1 MQLKSLN
8 DITTRHRHIFLAPHL
23 DDVVFS
29 CGGTL
34 AVQLSNG
41 LRPLVITVFAGVPS
55 ENTQLSSVATQI
67 HREMGIN
74 PSQGV
79 GAAMETRRREDA
91 AALDYLQVDYLWLDY
106 LEAIYRGTP
115 PYYTTKEQLIG
126 GSVNNADLSIDHQL
140 AEDLVAMAERL
151 PDAAW
156 YGPLGVGNH
165 VDHQLVASAVDRLA
179 QRGSKVY
186 LYEEF
191 PYVLKTG
198 AREARMQELG
208 ENLEPALVEMSEML
222 PFRLEASD
230 MYTSQ
235 IGPNFGDLATMH
247 RAMETYTHAIRPV
260 ETVCLERY
268 WTVG

>member
-8 DITTRHRHIFLAPHL
+8 DITTKHRHIFLSPHL
-23 DDVVFS
+23 DDVVYS

-41 LRPLVITVFAGVPS
+41 LRPLVITIFAGVPS
-55 ENTQLSSVATQI
+55 ENMQLSPVAAQI

-115 PYYTTKEQLIG
+115 PYYTMKEQLIG
-126 GSVNNADLSIDHQL
+126 GSVNNADLTIDHQL
-140 AEDLVAMAERL
+140 AQDLVALAERL

-165 VDHQLVASAVDRLA
+165 VDHQLVASAVDRLV

-186 LYEEF
+186 LYEEM
-191 PYVLKTG
+191 PYVLKAG
-198 AREARMQELG
+198 ALNARMGELG
-208 ENLEPALVEMSEML
+208 ESLEPALVEVSEML

-230 MYTSQ
+230 IYSSQ
-235 IGPNFGDLATMH
+235 IGPNFGDQAAMH
-247 RAMETYTHAIRPV
+247 KAMETYTHAIRPV

-268 WTVG
+268 WTVN